1 MRIRSTLSLVAQRL
15 FLAEVTVSKT
25 RPSPDSSPLSARGSA
40 CTPQCVLAILTLLL
54 SALGAGIPAG
64 TIAAEPA
71 AAPERV
77 RGFFCNARADSV
89 DFLRTQAGGENE
101 EMAANAVNKRLG
113 KFSCAYYLPAD
124 AIYTGEHTIIQD
136 GIVYK
141 LQSYLFL
148 PERVERW
155 SGSAFGSLQESPS
168 AKHDV

>member
-1 MRIRSTLSLVAQRL
+1 MPETKPCS
-15 FLAEVTVSKT
+15 
-25 RPSPDSSPLSARGSA
+25 DNSPLSARSYA
-40 CTPQCVLAILTLLL
+40 RTPQRVSAILTLLFCIG
-54 SALGAGIPAG
+54 GAAIPAS

-77 RGFFCNARADSV
+77 RGFFCNEKADSV

-141 LQSYLFL
+141 LQSFLFL

-155 SGSAFGSLQESPS
+155 SGSAFGSLQESPN